1 MDVTATNNP
10 RAMQYPITSALRRA
24 AEEWVYDSEGANY
37 VRFLGPLPTV
47 AFADVEG
54 NELTVVI
61 EDRSQRLDTL
71 AQTYYADPA
80 LWWVIAA
87 RNELDLPDQDLYPG
101 MTLYVP
107 TLDYVR
113 RKILA
118 GR

>member
-1 MDVTATNNP
+1 VDVNATNNP
-10 RAMQYPITSALRRA
+10 RAMQYPVSSVLRRA
-24 AEEWVYDSEGANY
+24 TEEWVYDTEVAGY
-37 VRFLGPLPTV
+37 VRFLGPVPTV
-47 AFADVEG
+47 SFPDVEG

-61 EDRSQRLDTL
+61 EDRTTRLDTL
-71 AQTYYADPA
+71 AQKYYADPA

-101 MTLYVP
+101 LTLYVP
-107 TLDYVR
+107 TMDYVR